1 MPAPCDT
8 PPPDDVHPADRTSIT
23 AASSAAAHLADF
35 ISRSFRR
42 EGRAAARFAGT
53 GGRAMTKR
61 FGRAVYSMAFSDW
74 SAVVRPDTIV
84 RAHRKAPNV
93 GARATDGA
101 PARSSYD

>member
-1 MPAPCDT
+1 
-8 PPPDDVHPADRTSIT
+8 
-23 AASSAAAHLADF
+23 
-35 ISRSFRR
+35 
-42 EGRAAARFAGT
+42 
-53 GGRAMTKR
+53 MTKR